1 MLKLLQVYS
10 APSDKFKPHVDTP
23 RGYTQFGSLVVC
35 LPNPHEGGHL
45 RIAHKGVERFFDL
58 GSNDHNNSAIHW
70 AAFYSDCEHEVL
82 PVTSGHRITLTYQL
96 YVSEYVGGIINA
108 RFPTADPTLYPLFQS
123 VKAMLESPAFMKNG
137 GVLGFHCTH
146 QYAHTN
152 GTANRR
158 LPHALK
164 GIDVV
169 LYSVFRSLGLK
180 VHVRPVLEEEF
191 SEEENCEKEYNNPDE
206 YKSESGII
214 TRAAPEFRKIVM
226 RQDESYGEVEDYE
239 VSQVQSYNSYRTITD
254 IGSRSRS
261 SMGRLIFLSM

>member
-1 MLKLLQVYS
+1 MLTFLLVYS

-23 RGYTQFGSLVVC
+23 RGFTLFGSLVVC

-45 RIAHKGVERFFDL
+45 RVAHKGIERFFDL
-58 GSNDHNNSAIHW
+58 GSNSNSNSSIQW

-82 PVTSGHRITLTYQL
+82 PVTSGHRVTLTYQL
-96 YVSEYVGGIINA
+96 YVSEHVGGVVHH
-108 RFPTADPTLYPLFQS
+108 RFPTADPTLYPLYDS
-123 VKAMLESPAFMKNG
+123 VKAMLDSPAFMKTG

-152 GTANRR
+152 GTADRR

-191 SEEENCEKEYNNPDE
+191 SEEENSDLRWSDRSDE
-206 YKSESGII
+206 YVSQKQTI
-214 TRAAPEFRKIVM
+214 TRAAPHFRKTVM
-226 RQDESYGEVEDYE
+226 RAEESSGDVEDYG
-239 VSQVQSYNSYRTITD
+239 VRFC
-254 IGSRSRS
+254 RS
-261 SMGRLIFLSM
+261 LF